1 MKRITIHPDHPLFV
15 CLFFKVNAEKKQM
28 SYMLKTKQ
36 KQEIKELKKKKK
48 LNLQVAGVEG

>member
-1 MKRITIHPDHPLFV
+1 MKRNTIHPNHPLFV

-36 KQEIKELKKKKK
+36 KQEIKEFQKK
-48 LNLQVAGVEG
+48 LHLQVAGVEG